1 MKNKLDKHK
10 GFILDISCF
19 DSWTTD
25 LIIIPNYYIELM
37 IIANKAQYISG
48 LGSEVLNAILLNE
61 DNIIYIDD
69 KDLFKKITQLIE
81 TDNKELVNSMLNTIK
96 EFENENEKN
105 KRIEE
110 FNQFI
115 K

>member
-1 MKNKLDKHK
+1 MKNKLDKYK
-10 GFILDISCF
+10 GFILDIS
-19 DSWTTD
+19 
-25 LIIIPNYYIELM
+25 
-37 IIANKAQYISG
+37 G
-48 LGSEVLNAILLNE
+48 
-61 DNIIYIDD
+61 
-69 KDLFKKITQLIE
+69 TQLIE

>member
-37 IIANKAQYISG
+37 IIANKAKNLYC
-48 LGSEVLNAILLNE
+48 LGIEVLNAILLNE
-61 DNIIYIDD
+61 DDIIYINDE
-69 KDLFKKITQLIE
+69 DLFKKITQLIE
-81 TDNKELVNSMLNTIK
+81 SDNRDLVKSMLNTIK

-105 KRIEE
+105 KRIEK
-110 FNQFI
+110 FNKLI
-115 K
+115 E

>member
-10 GFILDISCF
+10 GFILDIGCF
-19 DSWTTD
+19 ASVTPD

-37 IIANKAQYISG
+37 IIANKAKNLYC
-48 LGSEVLNAILLNE
+48 LGSEILNAILLNE
-61 DNIIYIDD
+61 DDIIYIDD
-69 KDLFKKITQLIE
+69 EDLFKKITQLIE

-105 KRIEE
+105 KRIEKL
-110 FNQFI
+110 NQFI

>member
-1 MKNKLDKHK
+1 MKNKLDKYK
-10 GFILDISCF
+10 GFILDISGF

-37 IIANKAQYISG
+37 IIANKVKNLYCLG
-48 LGSEVLNAILLNE
+48 LEVLNAILLNE
-61 DNIIYIDD
+61 DDIIYIDD
-69 KDLFKKITQLIE
+69 EDLFKKITQLIE